1 VPDGRQF
8 VTILP
13 MDASLYFHIP
23 FCRRRCGYCDFT
35 TFAGFERLIPAYMLA
50 LKKQVELFGEE
61 IPVHTIYFGGG
72 TPSLIPANVYSDLF
86 GTIRQRFNVLA
97 DAEIS
102 LEANPGT
109 VTANSLKEY
118 REAGFNRI
126 SFGMQSVREDEL
138 RLLDRSHRTV
148 DVTRAMANARTA
160 GFDNINLDL
169 IFGLP
174 GQGLDAW
181 QESLRAA
188 MEFKP
193 EHLSL
198 YSLIVEEGTPLS
210 RQIEAGSIAAPDDDM
225 AAEQYEWTCR
235 FLEDASFDHYEISN
249 WALRQPGRDLRC
261 RHNLQYWRLLP
272 YYGFGC
278 GAVGFLPDGSTRFS
292 RNSSM
297 IMQNEKYIGRYIR
310 QVEDAGAINS
320 VTGFIE
326 PVDAD
331 YEMSTCMFTG
341 FRLLEEGINPVEFQR
356 RFNADL
362 DVVFGPRMKTLRDS
376 GLIQTKPD
384 GNIRLTR
391 NAWLVANRVFRKFS
405 GDE

>member
-1 VPDGRQF
+1 
-8 VTILP
+8 LK
-13 MDASLYFHIP
+13 
-23 FCRRRCGYCDFT
+23 
-35 TFAGFERLIPAYMLA
+35 AY
-50 LKKQVELFGEE
+50 
-61 IPVHTIYFGGG
+61 
-72 TPSLIPANVYSDLF
+72 S
-86 GTIRQRFNVLA
+86 
-97 DAEIS
+97 
-102 LEANPGT
+102 
-109 VTANSLKEY
+109 
-118 REAGFNRI
+118 EAGFNRI

-148 DVTRAMANARTA
+148 DVTGAMANARKA

-174 GQGLDAW
+174 GQGMDAW

-188 MEFKP
+188 MEYKP

-198 YSLIVEEGTPLS
+198 YSLIVEEGTPLA
-210 RQIEAGSIAAPDDDM
+210 RQIEMGSISAPDDDM

-235 FLEDASFDHYEISN
+235 FLEEACFEHYEISN
-249 WALRQPGRDLRC
+249 WAHRQPGRDLRC

-278 GAVGFLPDGSTRFS
+278 GAVGFLPGGSTRFS

-310 QVEDAGAINS
+310 QVEEAGAINS

-331 YEMSTCMFTG
+331 YEMNTFMFTG
-341 FRLLEEGINPVEFQR
+341 FRLLEEGIKPAEFQQ

-362 DVVFGPRMKTLRDS
+362 DVVFGPRMKTLRES
-376 GLIQTKPD
+376 GLIETTPE

-391 NAWLVANRVFRKFS
+391 NAWLVANRVFREFT